1 MNNEIKSIDEETK
14 QRIFQQVMDIFIIP
28 EIKRRRNIEETKP
41 FVLSSAQI
49 VFSLKDGKNTTR
61 LNEEVKAVANIKLN
75 TSKIKGEP
83 VYDNEV
89 DYVEGIQLTDEDVN
103 CAHITLLLIKNSW
116 IISFDFRY
124 NKELAK
130 EHLEASK
137 DFYESAKSNLENNR
151 IRPFFEDAFASAE
164 LSAKSILLLLPDK
177 EILEGKN
184 HEDRIKKFSNWAELG
199 NVNIDFSTTLS
210 KLKSLRSSAR
220 YLSSDD
226 YKNENPLEIINILN
240 EMINFSEKSIG
251 IK

>member
-1 MNNEIKSIDEETK
+1 MNKKEMFDEEAK

-28 EIKRRRNIEETKP
+28 EIERRQSIEKIEP

-49 VFSLKDGKNTTR
+49 VFSLKDGKNIVR
-61 LNEEVKAVANIKLN
+61 LNEEVKAVAKIKLN

-89 DYVEGIQLTDEDVN
+89 DYVEGIQLTDKDVN
-103 CAHITLLLIKNSW
+103 CAHITLLLIKGSW
-116 IISFDFRY
+116 VISFDFRY

-130 EHLEASK
+130 EHIEASK
-137 DFYESAKSNLENNR
+137 EFYESAKNNLENNR
-151 IRPFFEDAFASAE
+151 LRPLFEDAFASAE

-177 EILEGKN
+177 DILDGKN
-184 HEDRIKKFSNWAELG
+184 HEDRIKKFFNWAELG
-199 NVNIDFSTTLS
+199 NVNMDFSTTLS

-226 YKNENPLEIINILN
+226 YKNENPVEIIEILK
-240 EMINFSEKSIG
+240 EMINFSEKSIE